1 MIRIK
6 FLPSKDVYNTEF
18 TVISDTD
25 YLLDGENLVLSED
38 GVVWPDIFKESDGK
52 IFDAHREAGIL
63 YLTIQRHYTG
73 SCSQWDDCEYHEYKA
88 GDSI

>member
-1 MIRIK
+1 MRLR
-6 FLPSKDVYNTEF
+6 FLPVSDNYDTSLK
-18 TVISDTD
+18 ILSDTEIS
-25 YLLDGENLVLSED
+25 LDGESVLFPAD
-38 GVVWPDIFKESDGK
+38 GVMWPDILAQSGGK